1 MRRLLVLIALLT
13 PLAACGQL
21 PKPFQPEARDNVIAS
36 LTRQATILVLPT
48 RAGEAEAPQ
57 PDEAV
62 MAEAVAQA
70 LNDQGLLSTVET
82 PEGPSR
88 RLSSVVRS
96 VGHGDLHDQ
105 LAIDWTLYEY
115 DGTILGQFTQQA
127 SVLRAAWSGGNAEVY
142 REVAEDAAPT
152 IATFLER
159 DAPEETRIP
168 GRPGANLVVLP
179 VEGGGEEG
187 NAALTRAMIRQL
199 KIAAYPVV
207 PVAGDKD
214 LVIAGAISTRDNGD
228 GSETVKVAWRLLE
241 ANGEEIGVVAQENR
255 VSSGSLES
263 NWNRAAA
270 AISQAAAPG
279 IIDLLN
285 QTAR

>member
-1 MRRLLVLIALLT
+1 MRRLLVLIALLA

-21 PKPFQPEARDNVIAS
+21 PKPFQPESRDNVIAS

-57 PDEAV
+57 PDETL
-62 MAEAVAQA
+62 MAEAVVHA

-88 RLSSVVRS
+88 RLSSVVRFL
-96 VGHGDLHDQ
+96 GRGDLHDRI
-105 LAIDWTLYEY
+105 AIDWTLYEY
-115 DGTILGQFTQQA
+115 EGTILGQFTQEA
-127 SVLRAAWSGGNAEVY
+127 SVLRAAWRDGNVEIY
-142 REVAEDAAPT
+142 REVAGDAAPT
-152 IATFLER
+152 IAAFLER
-159 DAPEETRIP
+159 NAPEETRVP

-199 KIAAYPVV
+199 KIANYPVV

-214 LVIAGAISTRDNGD
+214 LLVAGAISTKDNGD
-228 GSETVKVAWRLLE
+228 GSETVRVAWQLLE
-241 ANGEEIGVVAQENR
+241 PNGAEIGVVAQENR
-255 VSSGSLES
+255 VASGSLDN

-270 AISQAAAPG
+270 AIAQAAAPG
-279 IIDLLN
+279 IIDLMN